1 MQPAYDHAGLPD
13 SRIER
18 ITRSI
23 VKSSTGLSR
32 QEQNTKLRAAD
43 KISAALDP
51 MKKENINPVD
61 EKLGSLLRGSRT
73 FPALPPRFQQN
84 VWRRIED
91 AEAPARSE
99 SWLDALS
106 ALILRPRF
114 ALAAAAALV
123 LVGSL
128 AGALEGRQVARHDAQ
143 MNYLESVAPQAVR

>member
-1 MQPAYDHAGLPD
+1 
-13 SRIER
+13 
-18 ITRSI
+18 
-23 VKSSTGLSR
+23 LSR

-43 KISAALDP
+43 IISAALDP
-51 MKKENINPVD
+51 MKKENINPTD

-91 AEAPARSE
+91 AEAPVRSE

-128 AGALEGRQVARHDAQ
+128 AGALEGRQMARHDAQ